1 VLESQDVP
9 AAAGNRG
16 AAAGGLAR
24 SLVARR
30 WGLAV
35 AGALNTNPPPAAGP
49 PEKVLIF
56 DYTNQRRGGE
66 VVSGGVVAYW
76 DGENVVPVSEI
87 NLGSTIP
94 VLGTS
99 QPQIVVPPLRPI
111 TAAHL
116 AITRAL
122 HGRPAV
128 CAVSDDRAQARLLRA
143 RESQAATIS
152 VVNRYQTDLQ
162 ITITTHGPEKR
173 AHLPLAGKLTLP
185 AGQATLLPLDY
196 ELGPGVTVE
205 QATLQLLDAHA
216 LSLSVTSA
224 AGGEIVLQLPG
235 PLIATTVDGGS
246 ATVSHHASSV
256 RIAVSAGEHQ
266 IELKWRS
273 SKRTPKHRTRRKGS
287 RRRHHSR

>member
-1 VLESQDVP
+1 M
-9 AAAGNRG
+9 
-16 AAAGGLAR
+16 
-24 SLVARR
+24 
-30 WGLAV
+30 
-35 AGALNTNPPPAAGP
+35 
-49 PEKVLIF
+49 
-56 DYTNQRRGGE
+56 
-66 VVSGGVVAYW
+66 
-76 DGENVVPVSEI
+76 
-87 NLGSTIP
+87 
-94 VLGTS
+94 LGTS
-99 QPQIVVPPLRPI
+99 QPQIVVPPFRPI

-185 AGQATLLPLDY
+185 AGQATLLPVDY

-205 QATLQLLDAHA
+205 QATLQLLDARLAAHA

-246 ATVSHHASSV
+246 ATVYHHASSV

-287 RRRHHSR
+287 RRHHSR